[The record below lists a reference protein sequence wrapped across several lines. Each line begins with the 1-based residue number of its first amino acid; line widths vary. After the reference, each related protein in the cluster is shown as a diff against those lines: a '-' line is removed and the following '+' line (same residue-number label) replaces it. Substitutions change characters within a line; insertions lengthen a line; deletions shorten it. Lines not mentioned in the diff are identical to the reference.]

1 MNEKM
6 LIKEKQGI
14 MHKIINFFRS
24 VFFKKKQKNMENY
37 EDSKKPTQE
46 VNESNISSIQK
57 ESESYTS
64 SNDKLDKKEFLEL
77 YEKAK
82 NNEIDLLSLDA
93 ETLRKLC
100 KLLEQEIKIVEKAT
114 LDKKQRIKQIQAKLN
129 NM

>member
-77 YEKAK
+77 YENSKK
-82 NNEIDLLSLDA
+82 GEVDLLSLSPD
-93 ETLRKLC
+93 TLKKMC
-100 KLLEQEIKIVEKAT
+100 ALLEEEIKMKE
-114 LDKKQRIKQIQAKLN
+114 RNNEIKRAKLN
-129 NM
+129 AY

>member
-1 MNEKM
+1 
-6 LIKEKQGI
+6 
-14 MHKIINFFRS
+14 
-24 VFFKKKQKNMENY
+24 MENY